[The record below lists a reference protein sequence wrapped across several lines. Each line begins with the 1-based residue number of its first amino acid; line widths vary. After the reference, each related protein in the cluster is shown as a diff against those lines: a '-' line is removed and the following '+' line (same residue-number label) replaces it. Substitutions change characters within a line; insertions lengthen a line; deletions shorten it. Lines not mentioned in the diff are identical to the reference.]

1 MRNRQLVNLVT
12 VILFFPFLI
21 SCGLTRQ
28 ARMASNLADC
38 DFRLK
43 SVTDITLAGVDFGG
57 VSSMSDLN
65 FTDAAR
71 IMAGMAGT
79 TLPLSMKVNLEGRNP
94 NGKPAGVSGVEWI
107 LFIDDVHMTSGFL
120 KDPFIIPAG
129 GTAAIP
135 VEVAMDLKNAMSGKS
150 AEALIRFSMNLA
162 GMGTAPTRF
171 KIKMKPTISVGGS
184 HLKYP
189 GYITITTSYGKSN

>member
-1 MRNRQLVNLVT
+1 MSNRQLVNLVT
-12 VILFFPFLI
+12 ALLFFPLLI

-28 ARMASNLADC
+28 TKMASNLADC

-43 SVTDITLAGVDFGG
+43 SVTEISLAGVDLGG

-79 TLPLSMKVNLEGRNP
+79 TLPLSMTVNLEGRNP
-94 NGKPAGVSGVEWI
+94 NTKPAGVSGVEWI
-107 LFIDDVHMTSGFL
+107 LYIDDVHMTSGFL

-129 GTAAIP
+129 GTTIIP
-135 VEVAMDLKNAMSGKS
+135 VEVAMDLKNALSGKS

-162 GMGTAPTRF
+162 GVGTTPTRF

-184 HLKYP
+184 YIKYP
-189 GYITITTSYGKSN
+189 GYITITTSYGKTN